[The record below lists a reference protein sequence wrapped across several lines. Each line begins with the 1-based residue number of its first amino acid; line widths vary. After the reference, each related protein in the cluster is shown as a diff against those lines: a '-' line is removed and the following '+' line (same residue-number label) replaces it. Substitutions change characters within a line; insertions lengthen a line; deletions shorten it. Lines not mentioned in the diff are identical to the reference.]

1 MREKVKLWV
10 RIKKDFPGDTA
21 LQEVHYACLKIHEK
35 TKGMSDQEFVRF
47 IRMPAEKVIKEG

>member
-1 MREKVKLWV
+1 MREKDKLWV

-21 LQEVHYACLKIHEK
+21 LQEVHYAHLKIREK

-47 IRMPAEKVIKEG
+47 IRMQAEKVIKEG